1 MFDWGTYLLALAVI
15 SAMAVATW
23 LVSVFKRDVSIVDS
37 LWSLLILAAGIV
49 YLMATPEASVRGW
62 VAIAL
67 AALWAVRLYVYI
79 TARNWGE
86 PEDRRYRAIRA
97 NNQPGFAMKS
107 VYIVFLLQAV
117 LASIVSLPLLAAAL
131 GSASLSIVDA
141 LGAALVLFGIVFE
154 AVADWQLSRFKA
166 QPGAHGRVLRDG
178 LWRYSRHPNYFG
190 ECCVWWGFG
199 LIAIAAGAWWGLASP
214 ILMTILLLRVSGVA
228 LLERDIRERRPEYAE
243 YVERTNAFLPG
254 RPRS

>member
-49 YLMATPEASVRGW
+49 DLMATPEASVRGW
-62 VAIAL
+62 VAVAL
-67 AALWAVRLYVYI
+67 AALWAVRLHVYI

-131 GSASLSIVDA
+131 GSASLGIVDA

-166 QPGAHGRVLRDG
+166 QPGAHGRVLRVG

>member
-131 GSASLSIVDA
+131 GSASLGIVDA

-166 QPGAHGRVLRDG
+166 QPGAHCRVLRDG